1 MKCGF
6 CDINDTKSFQLRA
19 DRSTGSRLLDS
30 VQICHASFAWLLKR
44 RLIPVASG
52 SFLSL
57 LQIIGQRKNAD
68 SCLQIVICELI
79 RLQLK
84 LAGALNDADLERMRA
99 RYEIQRNS
107 LSLKLISN
115 FS

>member
-1 MKCGF
+1 
-6 CDINDTKSFQLRA
+6 
-19 DRSTGSRLLDS
+19 LDS
-30 VQICHASFAWLLKR
+30 VQICHSSLAWLLKR

-52 SFLSL
+52 FFLLL
-57 LQIIGQRKNAD
+57 LQIGQRKNAD
-68 SCLQIVICELI
+68 SCLQIMICELMK
-79 RLQLK
+79 LQLK